1 MRLIIGNQNYSSW
14 SMRPWILL
22 RHFKLDFEEVRIP
35 LFVDAYQ
42 DRLREYSPTLKVPVL
57 LDNDVCIWDSL
68 AILEYLSEKY
78 LDGRGFPESQERRG
92 VCRSYCSEMHSGF
105 VAIRTALPMNC
116 RASRSTEISEEVK
129 LECQRI
135 DSLWSQAIADSAG
148 FGDYLFGDFSL
159 ADCMFAPV
167 AMRFKT
173 YGIQLSKNSQK
184 YVETLLNNLAIVD
197 WLEDAKNETETL
209 SEYEIG

>member
-1 MRLIIGNQNYSSW
+1 
-14 SMRPWILL
+14 MRPWILL

-159 ADCMFAPV
+159 ADCMFAPIV
-167 AMRFKT
+167 MRFTT
-173 YGIQLSKNSQK
+173 YGIELSKFSQE
-184 YVETLLNNLAIVD
+184 YMSTMLQNTALSVWIGDAMNESQILAD
-197 WLEDAKNETETL
+197 FELGE
-209 SEYEIG
+209 